1 MIELSGR
8 GGDAEFARFLQI
20 AMGSASELKYRLLL
34 AHDLGFMNSTKYKTL
49 VNHII
54 EVKRTLA
61 VLVQKVRTDS

>member
-1 MIELSGR
+1 
-8 GGDAEFARFLQI
+8 
-20 AMGSASELKYRLLL
+20 MGSASELKYRLLL